1 MVSKKEIRKYIFAQR
16 KEISIEEVEKN
27 SRLICD
33 TVTSLPEFLAAEC
46 VYAYA
51 DYNKEVSTRGIIE
64 EAWKAGKRVAVPKV
78 TGAHEMKYYYI
89 TSFDQLS
96 PGYFQI
102 PEPEEGAEA
111 QEENAFL
118 IVPGV
123 AFDKNRHRAGY
134 GQGFYDRYLSMHP
147 KHKTAAIAF
156 EFQIVEEIPAEA
168 TDIFPDKVVTE
179 KRVIEWRK
187 SKTVVNRWDR
197 QSCRF
202 PVTASSPS

>member
-16 KEISIEEVEKN
+16 KELSIEEVEKN
-27 SRLICD
+27 SLLICD
-33 TVTSLPEFLAAEC
+33 TVTSLPEFQAAEC

-51 DYNKEVSTRGIIE
+51 DYNKEVITRGIIE

-89 TSFDQLS
+89 TSLDQLS
-96 PGYFQI
+96 PGYSQI

-123 AFDKNRHRAGY
+123 AFDKN
-134 GQGFYDRYLSMHP
+134 QGFYDRYLSMHP

-168 TDIFPDKVVTE
+168 TDVFPDKVVTE
-179 KRVIEWRK
+179 NRVIE
-187 SKTVVNRWDR
+187 
-197 QSCRF
+197 
-202 PVTASSPS
+202 

>member
-16 KEISIEEVEKN
+16 KELSIEEVEKN
-27 SRLICD
+27 SLLICD
-33 TVTSLPEFLAAEC
+33 TVTSLPEFQAAEC

-51 DYNKEVSTRGIIE
+51 DYNKEVITRGIIE

-89 TSFDQLS
+89 TSLDQLS

-179 KRVIEWRK
+179 KRVIE
-187 SKTVVNRWDR
+187 
-197 QSCRF
+197 
-202 PVTASSPS
+202 

>member
-16 KEISIEEVEKN
+16 KELSIEEVEKN
-27 SRLICD
+27 SLLICD
-33 TVTSLPEFLAAEC
+33 TVTSLPEFQAAEC

-51 DYNKEVSTRGIIE
+51 DYNKEVITRGIIE

-89 TSFDQLS
+89 TSLDQLS

-134 GQGFYDRYLSMHP
+134 GQGFYDRYSM
-147 KHKTAAIAF
+147 KL
-156 EFQIVEEIPAEA
+156 
-168 TDIFPDKVVTE
+168 
-179 KRVIEWRK
+179 
-187 SKTVVNRWDR
+187 
-197 QSCRF
+197 
-202 PVTASSPS
+202 